1 MPFSTLD
8 DPLLIAILLI
18 GGVGIPVLGNLR
30 PDLISFLPSMRYYAG
45 NWATSQWL
53 FRKDGAED
61 KFDERLD
68 KVAPVVVKQL
78 ASVYDEEL
86 AEFMLYK
93 GLAFRAMHSHG
104 RALNGLLPRA
114 VDDVSRYH
122 IREGEFVAGVATG
135 WNFGDGHFH
144 DERLLGGDPGAVR
157 VRGGRGA
164 PDLPRVPARA
174 RASASATGS
183 TTRPRG

>member
-1 MPFSTLD
+1 M
-8 DPLLIAILLI
+8 
-18 GGVGIPVLGNLR
+18 V
-30 PDLISFLPSMRYYAG
+30 
-45 NWATSQWL
+45 
-53 FRKDGAED
+53 E
-61 KFDERLD
+61 
-68 KVAPVVVKQL
+68 QL
-78 ASVYDEEL
+78 ASVYDAET

-114 VDDVSRYH
+114 VDDARGYH
-122 IREGEFVAGVATG
+122 IREGELVAGVVNG

-144 DERLLGGDPGAVR
+144 DEQLLTAVQEQCGFEEGE
-157 VRGGRGA
+157 VR
-164 PDLPRVPARA
+164 DLPRVAARA